1 MESIQKCD
9 RLSRW
14 SELNTYVRVLGYFTM
29 RVCDEYLLDLAHFYV
44 ALLYLVL
51 GGFAAVE

>member
-1 MESIQKCD
+1 
-9 RLSRW
+9 
-14 SELNTYVRVLGYFTM
+14 M